1 MYWENE
7 LRCPHCKAVQ
17 VDHDEQPFDEWRQT
31 HCEACEKPFKFVV
44 ETVPQYST
52 MSPELEA
59 VRQQQRDEIRA
70 LLEKP

>member
-17 VDHDEQPFDEWRQT
+17 VDHDGHPRDEWRQT
-31 HCEACEKPFKFVV
+31 HCEACEKPFKFLVV
-44 ETVPQYST
+44 SVPQYST

-59 VRQQQRDEIRA
+59 VRQQQRDELRA
-70 LLEKP
+70 LLEKA